1 MIALLQRVRT
11 ARVTVDK
18 KTVADIGEGLLVYVA
33 VQHDDD
39 EQSLARMGEKVL
51 AYRIFDDGTGRMNQ
65 SVTDVQGEVLL
76 VPQFT
81 LAADTRKGLRP
92 SFSKAAE
99 PARAAELFDRFS
111 DNLQAN
117 CDKVQTGIFGACM
130 QVHSVNDGPVT
141 FWLEV

>member
-1 MIALLQRVRT
+1 MIALLQRVKT
-11 ARVTVDK
+11 ARVSIDE
-18 KTVADIGEGLLVYVA
+18 KTMAAIGPGLLVYVA
-33 VQHDDD
+33 LQQDDD
-39 EQSLARMGEKVL
+39 EPTLVRMGGRLL
-51 AYRIFDDGTGRMNQ
+51 AYRMFDDGTGRMNQ
-65 SVTDVQGEVLL
+65 SVMDVQGEVLL

-99 PARAAELFDRFS
+99 PARAAGLFDRFS
-111 DNLQAN
+111 DNLKAN
-117 CDKVQTGIFGACM
+117 CAKVQTGIFGACM

>member
-1 MIALLQRVRT
+1 MIALLQRVKT
-11 ARVTVDK
+11 ARVTVDE
-18 KTVADIGEGLLVYVA
+18 KTVADIGPGLLVYVA
-33 VQHDDD
+33 VQHEDD
-39 EQSLARMGEKVL
+39 EQSLVHMCEKLL
-51 AYRIFDDGTGRMNQ
+51 AYRMFDDGTGRMNQ
-65 SVTDVQGEVLL
+65 SVADVGGEVLL

-99 PARAAELFDRFS
+99 PARAAALFDRFS
-111 DNLQAN
+111 DNLKAN
-117 CDKVQTGIFGACM
+117 CAKVQTGIFGACM

>member
-1 MIALLQRVRT
+1 MIALLQRVKT

-18 KTVADIGEGLLVYVA
+18 KTVAEIGEGLLVYVA
-33 VQHDDD
+33 VQQNDD
-39 EQSLARMGEKVL
+39 EPTLARMGERLL
-51 AYRIFDDGTGRMNQ
+51 AYRMFDDGTGRMNR
-65 SVTDVQGEVLL
+65 SVMEVGGEVLL

-92 SFSKAAE
+92 SFSRAAE
-99 PARAAELFDRFS
+99 PARAGGLFDRFS
-111 DNLQAN
+111 DNLRAN
-117 CDKVQTGIFGACM
+117 CAKVQTGTFGACM

>member
-1 MIALLQRVRT
+1 MIALLQRVKT
-11 ARVTVDK
+11 ASVSVDK
-18 KTVADIGEGLLVYVA
+18 KTVADIGAGLLVYVA
-33 VQHDDD
+33 V
-39 EQSLARMGEKVL
+39 RMGEKLL
-51 AYRIFDDGTGRMNQ
+51 AYRMFDDGSGRMNQ
-65 SVTDVQGEVLL
+65 NVVQAKGEVLL

-99 PARAAELFDRFS
+99 PARAAELFDRIS
-111 DNLQAN
+111 DHLRAN
-117 CDKVQTGIFGACM
+117 CAKVQTGIFGACM